1 MQFCPCNICAIYD
14 IMVANNKYVFI
25 GNIRGNRQ
33 VMKIRYLLIL
43 LAFMPISAFAEGENT
58 VTSKSYVD
66 SEVGKKQNK
75 IGGDTADTVITNT
88 GQEGVVGSKG
98 VYKTTTA
105 YNSQTNSL
113 IEANHANSAIQNGLN
128 AHVTCYESENGE
140 CILWSIN
147 QLSGTY
153 LPQPSQP

>member
-1 MQFCPCNICAIYD
+1 
-14 IMVANNKYVFI
+14 
-25 GNIRGNRQ
+25 
-33 VMKIRYLLIL
+33 MKIRYLAFI
-43 LAFMPISAFAEGENT
+43 LAFVPMCAYAVADNT

-66 SEVGKKQNK
+66 AEVGKKQDK
-75 IGGDTADTVITNT
+75 IGGGTADTVITNT
-88 GQEGVVGSKG
+88 GQDGVVGSKG

-105 YNSQTNSL
+105 YSSQTNSL

>member
-1 MQFCPCNICAIYD
+1 M
-14 IMVANNKYVFI
+14 KYKFI
-25 GNIRGNRQ
+25 AFI
-33 VMKIRYLLIL
+33 LLI
-43 LAFMPISAFAEGENT
+43 APVCAFATADNT

-66 SEVGKKQNK
+66 YEVGQKQNK
-75 IGGDTADTVITNT
+75 IGGGTADTVITNT
-88 GQEGVVGSKG
+88 GAAGTVGAKG

-105 YNSQTNSL
+105 YSSQTNSL

-153 LPQPSQP
+153 MPE

>member
-1 MQFCPCNICAIYD
+1 
-14 IMVANNKYVFI
+14 
-25 GNIRGNRQ
+25 
-33 VMKIRYLLIL
+33 MKIKYFAFI
-43 LAFMPISAFAEGENT
+43 LAFVPMCAFATADNT

-88 GQEGVVGSKG
+88 GTAGTVGSKG
-98 VYKTTTA
+98 VYKTGSGNTYSGQTT
-105 YNSQTNSL
+105 SL
-113 IEANHANSAIQNGLN
+113 IEANQANSAIQNGLN

-153 LPQPSQP
+153 MPQ